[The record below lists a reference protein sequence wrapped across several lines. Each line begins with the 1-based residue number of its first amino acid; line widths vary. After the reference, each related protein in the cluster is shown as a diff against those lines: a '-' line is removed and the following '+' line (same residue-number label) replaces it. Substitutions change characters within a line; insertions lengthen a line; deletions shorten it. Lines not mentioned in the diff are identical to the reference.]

1 MRHIQH
7 FTKSIR
13 IFSPITVHLIFIKC
27 DASSVLNTFVLACCP
42 LFLPFDY
49 HCLFTLL
56 AHSLSL
62 SISLHVSSLI
72 SVVWQRNFDAM
83 PLNVVNNQPVKWAR
97 FYNIEEEKKKHLK
110 MDNGENIYRNPNVFN
125 SKRIGYSIS
134 FIIFH
139 RHAEILLELMRWCVC
154 VLFDAFDVCDFDCH
168 LSFVSVKLVSF
179 FLWITKWC
187 LGLWYLQ
194 MIIWSWKLCLA
205 LPLRLMSSSS
215 LTPSV
220 KDLSRCQFHTF
231 TFIFL
236 VEYFLHSSG
245 FHLSPAH
252 IFTIR

>member
-27 DASSVLNTFVLACCP
+27 DASSVLNTFCARVLSIVFAFRLP
-42 LFLPFDY
+42 LPFY
-49 HCLFTLL
+49 STR
-56 AHSLSL
+56 ALSL

-134 FIIFH
+134 FNIFH

-154 VLFDAFDVCDFDCH
+154 VCAVWCVRC
-168 LSFVSVKLVSF
+168 
-179 FLWITKWC
+179 LWFW
-187 LGLWYLQ
+187 L
-194 MIIWSWKLCLA
+194 
-205 LPLRLMSSSS
+205 SS
-215 LTPSV
+215 LF
-220 KDLSRCQFHTF
+220 R
-231 TFIFL
+231 
-236 VEYFLHSSG
+236 
-245 FHLSPAH
+245 
-252 IFTIR
+252 